1 MKLLEV
7 INVDFSLRHFVLP
20 LMEGARA
27 RGHEVIGICAEG
39 PLLAD
44 VRARGFRVETVPPMR
59 SLNPSEQLRAL
70 AALIRIIRAERP
82 DIVHAHMPI
91 AGFLGRL
98 AATLCGVPRVAYTA
112 HGFLFNQPGSWPRR
126 TVSLG
131 LEFIGARM
139 TDRFLTVSEAE
150 ARDARRLLRARGAV
164 AVGNGRDP
172 AIFRPDPAA
181 RARVRAALGV
191 GDDRVVITVVSRLVP
206 HKGHADLI
214 GAMRD
219 VIRDAPAAEL
229 WIVGER
235 LATDRGDDVGAML
248 DAAAA
253 PGALG
258 PHLRRL
264 GYRADVADVLAASDI
279 FVLPSHFEGLPM
291 SVIEAML
298 TGLPVVATDIDGPRE
313 QVLDGVT
320 GVLVPPRAPAALGD
334 ALRRLALDPALRAA
348 MGAAGRA
355 RAEALY
361 NEPAVIDRT
370 LDAIGL

>member
-27 RGHEVIGICAEG
+27 RGHEVIGVCAEG

-59 SLNPSEQLRAL
+59 SLNPAEQLRAL
-70 AALIRIIRAERP
+70 TALIRIIRTERP

-98 AATLCGVPRVAYTA
+98 AATLCGVRQVAYTA

-131 LEFIGARM
+131 LEFIGARI

-172 AIFRPDPAA
+172 ATFRPDPAA

-191 GDDRVVITVVSRLVP
+191 SDDRVVITVVSRLVP

-229 WIVGER
+229 WVVGER
-235 LATDRGDDVGAML
+235 LTTDRGDDVGAML
-248 DAAAA
+248 DAAAS
-253 PGALG
+253 PGDLG

-313 QVLDGVT
+313 QVADGVT
-320 GVLVPPRAPAALGD
+320 GVLVPPRTPAALRD
-334 ALRRLALDPALRAA
+334 ALRRLALDPALRAS
-348 MGAAGRA
+348 MGAAGRV
-355 RAEALY
+355 RAETLY
-361 NEPAVIDRT
+361 NEATVIART